1 MALWRLFVAH
11 PPLTDICTP
20 LVYPPVSSPI
30 QGDNGRADARPHP
43 QHLSI
48 TRGSS
53 GLDMQTIPRCS
64 TSQGHQKWGVAGVSG
79 GRGEWEDGG
88 RYRADTPPTPPPS
101 AHPREPC
108 VCIPPRRVRQIA
120 DQCGGRV
127 GVREQLLNESQLT
140 HSRSEQRRTAAALTG
155 TPHSY
160 TENNIPAH
168 PSRRA
173 RGEKRHSE
181 WEGKQQKYISG
192 GRRWDTSKR
201 KRQ

>member
-1 MALWRLFVAH
+1 MRHSGLKAKCRRCDINVLTLALPSEDVNDLLW
-11 PPLTDICTP
+11 
-20 LVYPPVSSPI
+20 
-30 QGDNGRADARPHP
+30 ARPP
-43 QHLSI
+43 GRSPF
-48 TRGSS
+48 RGTMAGQTPDLTPNTSPSRGAPLALTCRQYPDVAQARVIKS
-53 GLDMQTIPRCS
+53 GVLL
-64 TSQGHQKWGVAGVSG
+64 G
-79 GRGEWEDGG
+79 
-88 RYRADTPPTPPPS
+88 
-101 AHPREPC
+101 
-108 VCIPPRRVRQIA
+108 VRQIA